1 MSSKKTAVF
10 VRDLVPGVPQTIE
23 TGCEFVFIE
32 RARELTIVADSNR
45 MTGRRSG
52 DNLRFDQPVKA
63 VTIESTIEQRV
74 ELVLGFGDFNR
85 LIIEG
90 RLVLDDRIE
99 TNRVGNDRMPVE
111 FTKTFGL
118 VTASGLSY
126 IDDALLAQTATYDA
140 SVYGFSRAFFEWDYK
155 IYLVLESEIRVYDY
169 AGTLLDTL
177 PLVGSLDD
185 IMGGD
190 VDPQTGNA
198 FIVNRNG
205 ISRVN
210 LYTGEVF
217 AEYASS
223 NFYTKVG
230 LGARMV
236 GRELVF
242 NDYQEDSGY
251 ARNQRLFRYNV
262 DTNQLTTQVLGDC
275 DDGYKQNLS
284 YDPER
289 GELLQSASGSI
300 AYYAYD
306 HNSGTYLG
314 ARYSAVTHGGGYFI
328 RKKNVHVI
336 SVNNRLNVHVIDAIS
351 YAARLYIQDGQDVA
365 SRREYNVT
373 GNYSF
378 TNRGTG
384 VVIRGNVVS
393 AILQG
398 LDVGGGLSENYLD
411 YVQSLK
417 YTDGYY
423 SLLRD
428 AGSASFAYRGYDDV
442 GELLLESEATI
453 KLLPQYLTAHI

>member
-23 TGCEFVFIE
+23 AGCEFVFIE
-32 RARELTIVADSNR
+32 RARELTIVAESNR
-45 MTGRRSG
+45 MNGRRSG
-52 DNLRFDQPVKA
+52 DNLRFDQPVKS
-63 VTIESTIEQRV
+63 VTIESSIEQRV
-74 ELVLGFGDFNR
+74 ELTLGFGDFNR
-85 LIIEG
+85 MIIEG

-99 TNRVGNDRMPVE
+99 TNKVSNDRMPVE

-118 VTASGLSY
+118 VSAASFSY
-126 IDDALLAQTATYDA
+126 VDNEMLAQTDTYD
-140 SVYGFSRAFFEWDYK
+140 SVAYGFSRAFFEWDYK

-169 AGTLLDTL
+169 SAALLDTI

-190 VDPQTGNA
+190 VDPQTGSA
-198 FIVNRNG
+198 YIVNRNG
-205 ISRVN
+205 ISRVD

-217 AEYASS
+217 AAYASS

-242 NDYQEDSGY
+242 NDYQQDSGY
-251 ARNQRLFRYNV
+251 TSNQRFFRYNV
-262 DTNQLTTQVLGDC
+262 DTDQLTTQVLGDC
-275 DDGYKQNLS
+275 EAGYKQNLS

-289 GELLQSASGSI
+289 GELLQSSAGSNTYYAFDHQSGS
-300 AYYAYD
+300 
-306 HNSGTYLG
+306 YLG
-314 ARYSAVTHGGGYFI
+314 SRYSAVTHGGGYFI
-328 RKKNVHVI
+328 RKKNVHVV
-336 SVNNRLNVHVIDAIS
+336 SLNNRLNIHVIDAIS
-351 YAARLYIQDGQDVA
+351 YAARLYIQDGQDVGT
-365 SRREYNVT
+365 RREFNVT

-378 TNRGTG
+378 TNRGAG

-398 LDVGGGLSENYLD
+398 LDVGGGLGENYLD

-428 AGSASFAYRGYDDV
+428 AGSASFAYRGYDDI

-453 KLLPQYLTAHI
+453 KMLPQYLTAQI